1 MLELASSPS
10 FAKNI
15 LVRKSF
21 RTETDET
28 YHSRRLSTI
37 TDWGRRVLQV
47 MHSSRICSHLW
58 GRDIDNTVGT
68 SALRRLTAYGRAF
81 CMAVLEPRRLVIPT
95 QAFVFRVVKRAQIRR
110 APCIICQGGICIQ
123 SGLNSIAD
131 SICRC
136 PSAATHSIMAAYVDE
151 VLTQCKSST

>member
-1 MLELASSPS
+1 MLGLASSPS

-21 RTETDET
+21 HTETDET
-28 YHSRRLSTI
+28 YHPRRSSTI
-37 TDWGRRVLQV
+37 TDWERRVLQV

-58 GRDIDNTVGT
+58 ERGIDNTVGT
-68 SALRRLTAYGRAF
+68 SALRRSTAYGRASF
-81 CMAVLEPRRLVIPT
+81 MAVREPRRLVIPT
-95 QAFVFRVVKRAQIRR
+95 QASVFRVVKRAQIRR

-151 VLTQCKSST
+151 VLTRCESST